1 MVQTQ
6 TLLKV
11 SDNSGGKS
19 VRCLK
24 LLKKGN
30 NPKIASVGDVIV
42 VSVQNIR
49 FKNRLTSKVK
59 KGDVLYAVVVKTRS
73 KLYRKTGL
81 SFSFDTNSVVLLSN
95 QRKPLGTRIFGAI
108 PQELREKK
116 FSKVISL
123 ASGSV

>member
-1 MVQTQ
+1 MIQTQ

-59 KGDVLYAVVVKTRS
+59 KGDVLYAVVVKTKS

-95 QRKPLGTRIFGAI
+95 QRKPLGTRIFGTI

>member
-1 MVQTQ
+1 MIQTQ

>member
-1 MVQTQ
+1 MIQTQ

-11 SDNSGGKS
+11 SDNSGGKA

-49 FKNRLTSKVK
+49 FRNRLTSKVK
-59 KGDVLYAVVVKTRS
+59 KGDVLYAVVVKTKS

-81 SFSFDTNSVVLLSN
+81 AFSFDANSVVLLSN
-95 QRKPLGTRIFGAI
+95 QKKPLGTRVFGPI
-108 PQELREKK
+108 PSELREKK
-116 FSKVISL
+116 FSKIISL

>member
-1 MVQTQ
+1 MIQTQ

-11 SDNSGGKS
+11 SDNSGGKA

-49 FKNRLTSKVK
+49 FRNRLTLKVK
-59 KGDVLYAVVVKTRS
+59 KGDVLYAVVVKTKS

-81 SFSFDTNSVVLLSN
+81 AFSFDANSVVLLSN
-95 QRKPLGTRIFGAI
+95 QKKPLGTRVFGAI
-108 PQELREKK
+108 PSELREKK
-116 FSKVISL
+116 FSKIISL

>member
-1 MVQTQ
+1 MIQTQ

-59 KGDVLYAVVVKTRS
+59 KGDVLYAVVVKTKS

>member
-1 MVQTQ
+1 MIQTQ

-59 KGDVLYAVVVKTRS
+59 KGDVLYAVVAKTKS
-73 KLYRKTGL
+73 KLQRKTGL
-81 SFSFDTNSVVLLSN
+81 ALSFDTNSVVLLSN
-95 QRKPLGTRIFGAI
+95 QKKPLGTRIFGAI
-108 PQELREKK
+108 PAELREKN

>member
-1 MVQTQ
+1 MIQTQ

-11 SDNSGGKS
+11 SDNSGGKA

-49 FKNRLTSKVK
+49 FRNRLTSKVK
-59 KGDVLYAVVVKTRS
+59 KGDVLYAVVVKTKS

-81 SFSFDTNSVVLLSN
+81 AFSFDANSVVLLSN
-95 QRKPLGTRIFGAI
+95 QKKPLGTRVFGVI
-108 PQELREKK
+108 PSELREKK
-116 FSKVISL
+116 FSKIISL

>member
-1 MVQTQ
+1 MIQTQ

-30 NPKIASVGDVIV
+30 NPKIATTGDVIV
-42 VSVQNIR
+42 VSVQSIR

-59 KGDVLYAVVVKTRS
+59 KGDVLYAVVVKTKS

-123 ASGSV
+123 ASGSI

>member
-1 MVQTQ
+1 MIQTQ

-59 KGDVLYAVVVKTRS
+59 KGDVLYAVVVKTKS

-81 SFSFDTNSVVLLSN
+81 SFSFDSNSVVLLSN

>member
-1 MVQTQ
+1 MIQTQ

-11 SDNSGGKS
+11 SDNSGGKF

-42 VSVQNIR
+42 VSVQSIR
-49 FKNRLTSKVK
+49 FRNRLTSKVK
-59 KGDVLYAVVVKTRS
+59 KGDVLYAVVVKTKS
-73 KLYRKTGL
+73 KMSRKTGL
-81 SFSFDTNSVVLLSN
+81 SFSFDTNAVVLLSN
-95 QRKPLGTRIFGAI
+95 QKKPLGTRVFGAI
-108 PQELREKK
+108 PNELRAKK

-123 ASGSV
+123 ASGSI

>member
-1 MVQTQ
+1 MIQTQ

-11 SDNSGGKS
+11 SDNSGGKA

-49 FKNRLTSKVK
+49 FRNRLTSKVK
-59 KGDVLYAVVVKTRS
+59 KGDVLYAVVVKTKS

-81 SFSFDTNSVVLLSN
+81 AFSFDANSVVLLSN
-95 QRKPLGTRIFGAI
+95 QKKPLGTRVFGAI
-108 PQELREKK
+108 PSELREKK
-116 FSKVISL
+116 FSKIISL
-123 ASGSV
+123 ASGNV

>member
-1 MVQTQ
+1 MIQTQ

-81 SFSFDTNSVVLLSN
+81 SFSFDSNSVVLLSN

>member
-1 MVQTQ
+1 MIQTQ

-11 SDNSGGKS
+11 SDNSGGKA

-49 FKNRLTSKVK
+49 FRNRLTSKVK
-59 KGDVLYAVVVKTRS
+59 KGDVLYAVVIKTKS

-81 SFSFDTNSVVLLSN
+81 AFSFDANSVVLLSN
-95 QRKPLGTRIFGAI
+95 QKKPLGTRVFGAI
-108 PQELREKK
+108 PSELREKK
-116 FSKVISL
+116 FSKIISL

>member
-1 MVQTQ
+1 MIQTQ

-11 SDNSGGKS
+11 SDNSGGKA

-49 FKNRLTSKVK
+49 FRNRLTSKVK
-59 KGDVLYAVVVKTRS
+59 KGDVLYAVVVKTKS

-81 SFSFDTNSVVLLSN
+81 AFSFDANSVVLLSN
-95 QRKPLGTRIFGAI
+95 QKKPLGTRVFGAI
-108 PQELREKK
+108 PSEVREKK
-116 FSKVISL
+116 FSKIISL

>member
-1 MVQTQ
+1 MIQTQ

-11 SDNSGGKS
+11 SDNSGGKA

-49 FKNRLTSKVK
+49 FRNRLTSKVN
-59 KGDVLYAVVVKTRS
+59 KGDVLYAVVVKTKS

-81 SFSFDTNSVVLLSN
+81 AFSFDANSVVLLSN
-95 QRKPLGTRIFGAI
+95 QKKPLGTRVFGAI
-108 PQELREKK
+108 PSEVREKK
-116 FSKVISL
+116 FSKIISL

>member
-1 MVQTQ
+1 MIQTQ

-42 VSVQNIR
+42 VSVQSIR
-49 FKNRLTSKVK
+49 FKNRLTSKK
-59 KGDVLYAVVVKTRS
+59 KGDVLYAVVVKTKS

-81 SFSFDTNSVVLLSN
+81 SFSFDANSVVLLSN
-95 QRKPLGTRIFGAI
+95 QKKPLGTRIFGAI
-108 PQELREKK
+108 PNELREKK

>member
-1 MVQTQ
+1 MIQTQ

-11 SDNSGGKS
+11 SDNSGGKA

-49 FKNRLTSKVK
+49 FRNRLTSKVK
-59 KGDVLYAVVVKTRS
+59 KGDVSYAVVVKTKS

-81 SFSFDTNSVVLLSN
+81 AFSFDANSVVLLSN
-95 QRKPLGTRIFGAI
+95 QKKPLGTRVFGAI
-108 PQELREKK
+108 PSELREKK
-116 FSKVISL
+116 FSKIISL

>member
-1 MVQTQ
+1 MIQTQ

-49 FKNRLTSKVK
+49 FKISKTLFFVIFYCYVLNR
-59 KGDVLYAVVVKTRS
+59 
-73 KLYRKTGL
+73 
-81 SFSFDTNSVVLLSN
+81 
-95 QRKPLGTRIFGAI
+95 
-108 PQELREKK
+108 RE
-116 FSKVISL
+116 
-123 ASGSV
+123 

>member
-1 MVQTQ
+1 
-6 TLLKV
+6 
-11 SDNSGGKS
+11 
-19 VRCLK
+19 
-24 LLKKGN
+24 
-30 NPKIASVGDVIV
+30 
-42 VSVQNIR
+42 
-49 FKNRLTSKVK
+49 VK
-59 KGDVLYAVVVKTRS
+59 KGDVLYAVVVKTKS

>member
-1 MVQTQ
+1 MIQTQ

-11 SDNSGGKS
+11 SDNSGGKA

-49 FKNRLTSKVK
+49 FRNRLTSKVK
-59 KGDVLYAVVVKTRS
+59 KGDVFYAVVVKTKS

-81 SFSFDTNSVVLLSN
+81 AFSFDANSVVLLSN
-95 QRKPLGTRIFGAI
+95 QKKPLGTRVFGAI
-108 PQELREKK
+108 PSELREKK
-116 FSKVISL
+116 FSKIISL

>member
-1 MVQTQ
+1 MIQTQ

-59 KGDVLYAVVVKTRS
+59 KGDVLYAVVVKTKS

-123 ASGSV
+123 ASGTV

>member
-1 MVQTQ
+1 MIQTQ

-30 NPKIASVGDVIV
+30 NPKIASIGDVIV

-49 FKNRLTSKVK
+49 FRNRLTSKVK
-59 KGDVLYAVVVKTRS
+59 KGDVLYAVVVKTKS
-73 KLYRKTGL
+73 KLSRKTGL
-81 SFSFDTNSVVLLSN
+81 SFSFDTNSVVLLSS
-95 QRKPLGTRIFGAI
+95 QRKPLGTRVFGAI
-108 PQELREKK
+108 PAELREKK
-116 FSKVISL
+116 FSKVVSL
-123 ASGSV
+123 ASGNV

>member
-1 MVQTQ
+1 MIQTQ

-19 VRCLK
+19 VCCLK

-59 KGDVLYAVVVKTRS
+59 KGDVLYAVVVKTKS

>member
-1 MVQTQ
+1 MIQTQ

-59 KGDVLYAVVVKTRS
+59 KGDVLYAVVVKTKS

-95 QRKPLGTRIFGAI
+95 QRKPLGTRIFGSI

-123 ASGSV
+123 ASGSI

>member
-1 MVQTQ
+1 MIQTQ

-59 KGDVLYAVVVKTRS
+59 KGDVLYAVVVKTKS

-116 FSKVISL
+116 ISKVIYL
-123 ASGSV
+123 ASDSV

>member
-1 MVQTQ
+1 MIQTQ

-11 SDNSGGKS
+11 SDNSGGKT

-49 FKNRLTSKVK
+49 FRNRLTSKVK
-59 KGDVLYAVVVKTRS
+59 KGDVLYAVVVKTKS

-81 SFSFDTNSVVLLSN
+81 SVSFDANSVVLLSS
-95 QRKPLGTRIFGAI
+95 QKKPLGTRIFGVI
-108 PQELREKK
+108 PNEVREKK
-116 FSKVISL
+116 FSKVVSL
-123 ASGSV
+123 ASGNV

>member
-1 MVQTQ
+1 MIQTQ
-6 TLLKV
+6 SLLKV

-30 NPKIASVGDVIV
+30 NPKIAAVGDVIV

-49 FKNRLTSKVK
+49 FKNRLTSKVR
-59 KGDVLYAVVVKTRS
+59 KGDVLYAVVVKTKS

-95 QRKPLGTRIFGAI
+95 QRKPLGTRIFGAM
-108 PQELREKK
+108 PAELREKK

-123 ASGSV
+123 ASGSI

>member
-1 MVQTQ
+1 MIQTQ

-19 VRCLK
+19 VRCLQ

-30 NPKIASVGDVIV
+30 NHKIASVGDVIV

-59 KGDVLYAVVVKTRS
+59 KGDVLYAVVVKTKS

-81 SFSFDTNSVVLLSN
+81 SFSFDSNSVVLLSN

>member
-1 MVQTQ
+1 MIQTQ

-11 SDNSGGKS
+11 SDNSGGKI

-30 NPKIASVGDVIV
+30 NPKIASIGDIIV
-42 VSVQNIR
+42 VSVQSIR
-49 FKNRLTSKVK
+49 IKNRLTSKVK
-59 KGDVLYAVVVKTRS
+59 KGDVLYAVVVKTKS
-73 KLYRKTGL
+73 KLQRKTGL

-95 QRKPLGTRIFGAI
+95 QKKPLGTRIFGVI
-108 PQELREKK
+108 PTELREKN

-123 ASGSV
+123 ASGSI

>member
-1 MVQTQ
+1 MIQTQ

-11 SDNSGGKS
+11 SDNSGGKA

-49 FKNRLTSKVK
+49 FRNRLTLSKSLW
-59 KGDVLYAVVVKTRS
+59 VLPVPGGPKNLTVFPW
-73 KLYRKTGL
+73 
-81 SFSFDTNSVVLLSN
+81 SFCFSEFD
-95 QRKPLGTRIFGAI
+95 IFVFVFC
-108 PQELREKK
+108 L
-116 FSKVISL
+116 FW
-123 ASGSV
+123 

>member
-1 MVQTQ
+1 MIQTQ

-49 FKNRLTSKVK
+49 FKNRLTSKEK
-59 KGDVLYAVVVKTRS
+59 KGDVIYAVVVKTKS

>member
-1 MVQTQ
+1 MIQTQ

-59 KGDVLYAVVVKTRS
+59 KGDVLYAVVVKTKS

-108 PQELREKK
+108 PRELREKK

>member
-1 MVQTQ
+1 MIQTQ

-59 KGDVLYAVVVKTRS
+59 KGDVLYAVVVKTKS

-95 QRKPLGTRIFGAI
+95 QKKPLGTRIFGAI

-123 ASGSV
+123 ASGSI

>member
-1 MVQTQ
+1 MIQTQ

-73 KLYRKTGL
+73 KLHRKTGL

>member
-1 MVQTQ
+1 MIQTQ

-11 SDNSGGKS
+11 SDNSGGRS

-30 NPKIASVGDVIV
+30 NPRTASVGDTIV
-42 VSVQNIR
+42 FSVQSIR
-49 FKNRLTSKVK
+49 FKNRLTSKVR

-73 KLYRKTGL
+73 KLYRNTGL

-95 QRKPLGTRIFGAI
+95 QKKPLGTRIFGAI
-108 PQELREKK
+108 PRELREKK
-116 FSKVISL
+116 IFKGTFFSPL
-123 ASGSV
+123 